1 MTTKLRFKAT
11 FPALLA
17 QVNLQFYMD
26 VPQMS
31 EYTLLVRNPTVEEY
45 CALRAGAGLS
55 PRSEAIVRAA
65 LPKTLFAVLIE
76 QNGKAVGM
84 GRVVG
89 DGGTVFQVADIA
101 VLREHQ
107 KRGLGKRILDAIDAW
122 LRQNAH
128 PGAFINL
135 FADRGVAPLY
145 ARYGFRPRDPEEPG
159 MCYVMK

>member
-1 MTTKLRFKAT
+1 MDATKRHSTPEYVL
-11 FPALLA
+11 AL
-17 QVNLQFYMD
+17 
-26 VPQMS
+26 
-31 EYTLLVRNPTVEEY
+31 RNPTVEEY
-45 CALRAGAGLS
+45 CTIRAGSGLS

-65 LPKTLFAVLIE
+65 LPNTLFSVVIE
-76 QNGKAVGM
+76 RSGKAVAM

-107 KRGLGKRILDAIDAW
+107 KRGLGKQILEAIDAW
-122 LRQNAH
+122 LRQNAG

-145 ARYGFRPRDPEEPG
+145 ARYGFRARDPEEPG
-159 MCYVMK
+159 MCYVME

>member
-1 MTTKLRFKAT
+1 MDASKAE
-11 FPALLA
+11 P
-17 QVNLQFYMD
+17 
-26 VPQMS
+26 VPS
-31 EYTLLVRNPTVEEY
+31 YELVVRNASVEEY

-55 PRSEAIVRAA
+55 PRSEGIVRTA
-65 LPKTLFAVLIE
+65 LPNTLFSVVIE
-76 QNGKAVGM
+76 HHGKAVGM

-107 KRGLGKRILDAIDAW
+107 KRGLGKCILDAIDTW
-122 LRQNAH
+122 LRRNAR

-145 ARYGFRPRDPEEPG
+145 ARYGFRERNPEEPG
-159 MCYVMK
+159 MCYVME